1 MVTTTVCGSS
11 PASQGVCV
19 TAGRLIASPD
29 VAVGGVAALTETSS
43 LVVASASGSQRPRI
57 RMVAAESV
65 ASQLS

>member
-1 MVTTTVCGSS
+1 M
-11 PASQGVCV
+11 

-29 VAVGGVAALTETSS
+29 VAVGSVAVLTETSS
-43 LVVASASGSQRPRI
+43 LVVASTSGSQRPRI